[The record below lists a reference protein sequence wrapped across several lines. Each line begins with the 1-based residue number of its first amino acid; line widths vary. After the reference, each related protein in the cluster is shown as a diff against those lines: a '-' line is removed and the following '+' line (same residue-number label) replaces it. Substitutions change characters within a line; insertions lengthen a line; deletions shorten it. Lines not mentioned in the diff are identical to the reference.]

1 MSATTIE
8 RIAREREALRRL
20 SVGHTKFR
28 EDFVPRLERVQ
39 LGPRSVGYTETSIN
53 RLIKEL
59 IAETETAPKIVPPP
73 NKKRR
78 ASKK

>member
-1 MSATTIE
+1 M
-8 RIAREREALRRL
+8 
-20 SVGHTKFR
+20 
-28 EDFVPRLERVQ
+28 PRLERVQ
-39 LGPRSVGYTETSIN
+39 LGPRSVGYTETSID